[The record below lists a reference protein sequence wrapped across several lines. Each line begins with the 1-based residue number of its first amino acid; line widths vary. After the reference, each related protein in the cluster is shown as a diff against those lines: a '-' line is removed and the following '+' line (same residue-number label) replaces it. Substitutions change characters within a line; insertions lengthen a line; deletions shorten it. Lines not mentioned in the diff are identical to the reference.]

1 MNTMAD
7 LYDIYSNIDVLLLV
21 DIFQKFITT
30 CLEYYRLNPC
40 QYFISSGLIWDAIEI
55 KITSRIDIYF
65 FIEK

>member
-40 QYFISSGLIWDAIEI
+40 QYFSSSGLIWDAIELNI
-55 KITSRIDIYF
+55 ISRIDIYL

>member
-40 QYFISSGLIWDAIEI
+40 QYFSSSGLIWDAIEI

>member
-21 DIFQKFITT
+21 DIFEKFITT

-40 QYFISSGLIWDAIEI
+40 QYFSSSGLIWDAIEI